1 MSGSDAAARLRSYP
15 VFEALSDEQLA
26 WLVPRAEEV
35 EVAEGTVL
43 LREGD
48 PPQHFWVLIEGELEI
63 QKLIGGANR
72 VVTNNSTPGVWA
84 GSVPL
89 VDTVHQMTARAPR
102 PSRLFRFRQEDM
114 AAMLA
119 NGFPIATHLLL
130 GVRAGTERFQSEL
143 YQQEKLAA
151 LGKLSAGL
159 AHELNNPASAAQR
172 AASELARAL
181 DAHRSAS
188 LGLSVQQG
196 LDGCRDEL
204 DRLQR
209 DLAARVR
216 SASALAPVAKADRED
231 QLVAWLDRH
240 GVPDGWEAAS
250 ALADLDVDDG
260 WLEELTGRVPAP
272 ALPAVLRW
280 ALTGVTAAGL
290 LEEIEHATRRIAE
303 LVAAVK
309 AYTYMDQAPLQ
320 EVDVHEGL
328 ETTLTILRHKL
339 RGGIE
344 VERDYATDLPRLS
357 VHGSGLNQ
365 VWTNLLDNAIDALG
379 GTGRIRV
386 RTFRLGDDVAVEI
399 TDNGPGIPPELQSRV
414 FDPFFTTKAPGQ
426 GTGLGLDIVY
436 RTVVRDHGGHVYLS
450 SEPGATTFRVRLPV
464 RP

>member
-1 MSGSDAAARLRSYP
+1 MSGADARARLRSYP
-15 VFEALSDEQLA
+15 IFQALSDEQLA
-26 WLVPRAEEV
+26 WLVPRTEEV
-35 EVAEGTVL
+35 EVGGGTIL
-43 LREGD
+43 FREGD
-48 PPQHFWVLIEGELEI
+48 PPEHFWVLVEGELEI

-72 VVTNNSTPGVWA
+72 VVATNSTPGVWA

-89 VDTVHQMTARAPR
+89 VDTVHQITARAPR
-102 PSRLFRFRQEDM
+102 ASRLFRFRQDDM

-143 YQQEKLAA
+143 YQQEKLTA

-172 AASELARAL
+172 ATSELARAL
-181 DAHRSAS
+181 DAHRSAA
-188 LGLSVQQG
+188 LGLSVHG
-196 LDGCRDEL
+196 LERCRDEL
-204 DRLQR
+204 DHLQR
-209 DLAARVR
+209 ALAARAR
-216 SASALAPVAKADRED
+216 SAPMLAPVAKGDRED
-231 QLVAWLDRH
+231 ELVAWLDRH
-240 GVPDGWEAAS
+240 GVPDAWEAAS
-250 ALADLDVDDG
+250 ALADLDVDG
-260 WLEELTGRVPAP
+260 AWLEELTGRVPKP

-290 LEEIEHATRRIAE
+290 LEEIEHATRRIVE

-309 AYTYMDQAPLQ
+309 AYSYMDQAPLQ
-320 EVDVHEGL
+320 EVDVHEGI

-339 RGGIE
+339 RDGIE

-379 GTGRIRV
+379 GTGRIRI

-399 TDNGPGIPPELQSRV
+399 TDDGPGIPPELQSRV
-414 FDPFFTTKAPGQ
+414 FEPFFTTKAPGE
-426 GTGLGLDIVY
+426 GTGLGLDLVY
-436 RTVVRDHGGHVYLS
+436 RTVVRDHNGHVYVS